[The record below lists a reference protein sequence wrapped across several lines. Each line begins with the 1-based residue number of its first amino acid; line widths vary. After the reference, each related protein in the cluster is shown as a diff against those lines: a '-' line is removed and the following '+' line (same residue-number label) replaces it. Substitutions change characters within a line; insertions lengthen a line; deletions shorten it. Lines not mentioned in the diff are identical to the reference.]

1 MSDSKYPE
9 ENAAGRSESQPAET
23 NMITAAQATKAS
35 RVSAYLKS
43 LEPFEDEELNRL
55 REEAEQNGVPII
67 RPETES
73 FLRTMLK
80 ITKPKRILEIGTA
93 VGYSSIMMAKACDA
107 GIETIEN
114 YEKRIPVARK
124 NIGAAGLA
132 DRIRLIE
139 GDAGQVLKELAGK
152 LSKEKPAKKEPVP
165 MRESDRCGSEETEN
179 RQQDGGTYDFIFL
192 DAAKGQYL
200 NWLPDILKL
209 MHPGSILVTDNVLQ
223 DETVMESRYLIP
235 RRERTT
241 HARMREYLYEIKH
254 HPKLSTS
261 VLPVGDGVS
270 LSCYCDT

>member
-1 MSDSKYPE
+1 MSDKRPQE
-9 ENAAGRSESQPAET
+9 MQT
-23 NMITAAQATKAS
+23 TKAA
-35 RVSAYLKS
+35 RLRAYLKS
-43 LEPFEDEELNRL
+43 LEPFEDAELNRL
-55 REEAEQNGVPII
+55 RDDAERDGVPII

-80 ITKPKRILEIGTA
+80 ITRPERILEIGTA
-93 VGYSSIMMAKACDA
+93 VGYSSIMMAKTCDA
-107 GIETIEN
+107 RIETIEN
-114 YEKRIPVARK
+114 YEKRIPIARK
-124 NIGAAGLA
+124 NIGAAGLT

-152 LSKEKPAKKEPVP
+152 LSKEKLTRRDPVSI
-165 MRESDRCGSEETEN
+165 RESVCGESDGTEN
-179 RQQDGGTYDFIFL
+179 RHPDSGTYDFIFL

-200 NWLPDILKL
+200 IWLPDILKL
-209 MHPGSILVTDNVLQ
+209 MHPGSILITDNVLQ

-241 HARMREYLYEIKH
+241 HARMRDYLYEIKH
-254 HPKLSTS
+254 HPKLATS